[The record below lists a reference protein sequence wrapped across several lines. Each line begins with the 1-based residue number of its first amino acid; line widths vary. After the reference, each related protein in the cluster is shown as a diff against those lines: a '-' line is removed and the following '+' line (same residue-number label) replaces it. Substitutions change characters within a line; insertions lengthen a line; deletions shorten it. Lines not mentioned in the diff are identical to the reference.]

1 MVVGEDFVFQTYLI
15 HPGKQYFVAIGLK
28 GDVPVNENGYL
39 VMVNEQGDRVASRAP
54 GGKWEI
60 DIKIITGF
68 NRNIPNY
75 VNAIPV
81 PMPSFENK

>member
-1 MVVGEDFVFQTYLI
+1 MIVDEDFVFQTYSI
-15 HPGKQYFVAIGLK
+15 HPGKQYFVAILLK
-28 GDVPVNENGYL
+28 GDVPVDENGYL

-54 GGKWEI
+54 GKKWEI

-81 PMPSFENK
+81 PIPSLENK